1 MRIVVWWKKTL
12 QKKRLPKSRR
22 CELGAH
28 VVAGL
33 LQWRDCGITKSR
45 DQITRRAED
54 GCPFVLKAGC
64 FSPSK
69 RARPGWS
76 HCAASALEGKVG
88 RRRAEDGHHKMGA
101 HEAGRVACHA
111 SSPEWA
117 VKSATCTFLSIETVI
132 FLRLLLFTKWMC
144 LVLSSLCCFLWDFH
158 SLHEILWLLHQIASH
173 PLRHTASAFEVCCH
187 VALRHVLY
195 SAAEIVCT
203 SQMRHSEVNM
213 WSARQ
218 LRADLMGDFH
228 CLTHVKCPV

>member
-1 MRIVVWWKKTL
+1 MEKSYCLCPCIWLLEEATPINLTSVVFFEPLMGGKPIILIGIKAHTVAAVYSTFTPAKSAKLSLSRPLGSQMRLSTRPLLSTKQLPTKTQTTTPYESRDRWEL
-12 QKKRLPKSRR
+12 CFGDRKYCKKRLSKSRR

-64 FSPSK
+64 FPPSK
-69 RARPGWS
+69 RARPSWS
-76 HCAASALEGKVG
+76 HCAESALEGKVG

-132 FLRLLLFTKWMC
+132 FLRLL
-144 LVLSSLCCFLWDFH
+144 
-158 SLHEILWLLHQIASH
+158 
-173 PLRHTASAFEVCCH
+173 
-187 VALRHVLY
+187 
-195 SAAEIVCT
+195 
-203 SQMRHSEVNM
+203 
-213 WSARQ
+213 
-218 LRADLMGDFH
+218 
-228 CLTHVKCPV
+228 